1 MSPPV
6 HAGRFFVGGQ
16 LSLIILVVLARESA
30 SVDLLIAIEKNRI
43 GPFWTEPELI
53 REAGDVC
60 PWIIFRD
67 GPLYF
72 AASAPDL
79 AT

>member
-1 MSPPV
+1 MKKQAASSV
-6 HAGRFFVGGQ
+6 ALGDQHFRMWHFWDGV
-16 LSLIILVVLARESA
+16 SA
-30 SVDLLIAIEKNRI
+30 SAM
-43 GPFWTEPELI
+43 WS
-53 REAGDVC
+53 

-72 AASAPDL
+72 AASAPNL

>member
-1 MSPPV
+1 MKKQ
-6 HAGRFFVGGQ
+6 GG
-16 LSLIILVVLARESA
+16 LILCPSRETNISVCGTGVSA
-30 SVDLLIAIEKNRI
+30 SAM
-43 GPFWTEPELI
+43 WS
-53 REAGDVC
+53 

>member
-1 MSPPV
+1 MKKQAAS
-6 HAGRFFVGGQ
+6 
-16 LSLIILVVLARESA
+16 SVVLVGRPTFPDVALWDGVSA
-30 SVDLLIAIEKNRI
+30 SAM
-43 GPFWTEPELI
+43 WS
-53 REAGDVC
+53 